1 MNLRSSHLKIAG
13 AAGAA
18 ALTAGVLAAPAVSA
32 PGDLTANVAY
42 SCFNG
47 GVNAT
52 GDFSV
57 APPSSTNLV
66 AGQKLPSATTMT
78 MTLPPG
84 ATHLLLT
91 TLGWDSFKGTVHQ
104 KAPDKNLGLDLKVPM
119 TDVGTPA
126 GTDGTPTPA
135 QATGNAIVGYPKAG
149 TFTLQVG
156 NFTATLQ
163 GFKNGN
169 KVGKP
174 VDVSCVAPGDA
185 TQVLKDGSD
194 QSTTMTVSKDA
205 SKTKVSAAYN
215 AKKDK
220 ATAKA
225 KVSGK
230 QFGLAGSGKVKFV
243 LKKGTKTL
251 ATKSGKLNKKGIA
264 VVAFKNIKAKGK
276 YSVKATF
283 GGSGG
288 LKGSSGKDTFT
299 V

>member
-1 MNLRSSHLKIAG
+1 MSVRSKHLKIAG
-13 AAGAA
+13 VAGAA
-18 ALTAGVLAAPAVSA
+18 ALTAGALAAPAVSA
-32 PGDLTANVAY
+32 PGDLTAHVAY

-47 GVNAT
+47 AVNAT

-57 APPSSTNLV
+57 APPSSTSLV
-66 AGQKLPSATTMT
+66 AGQKLPSASTMT

-126 GTDGTPTPA
+126 GTDGTDTPA
-135 QATGNAIVGYPKAG
+135 EATGNAIVGYPKAG
-149 TFTLQVG
+149 TFTLKAG

-169 KVGKP
+169 KKGKP

-194 QSTTMTVSKDA
+194 QSTTITVVKDA
-205 SKTKVSAAYN
+205 SKTSTTAKYN
-215 AKKDK
+215 AKTDK
-220 ATAKA
+220 ATGIA
-225 KVSGK
+225 KVKGK
-230 QFGLAGSGKVKFV
+230 QFGLPGTGKVTFV
-243 LKKGTKTL
+243 LKKGTKTI
-251 ATKSGKLNKKGIA
+251 ASKKGA
-264 VVAFKNIKAKGK
+264 LKKGVAKANFKNVKAKGK
-276 YSVKATF
+276 YSITAKF
-283 GGSGG
+283 KGDGG
-288 LKGSSGKDTFT
+288 LKGSSGKDTFRI
-299 V
+299 